1 MTMFYLIRG
10 WLSRI
15 NSALAY
21 LGAALL
27 LLMCLAVVSEIISR
41 TVFSV
46 SGLWVIETSE
56 YALLYITFLACP
68 YLLEHKRH
76 VMIDVLVNGLP
87 PLASRWVA
95 LIVAIGAGAL
105 CVLVAYAGALTSIDQ
120 YQMGFRESTT
130 LAPLSFWLT
139 AIMPISLGLM
149 ALQFGLQ
156 VVHNLQEMVD

>member
-1 MTMFYLIRG
+1 MFYLIRG

-21 LGAALL
+21 CGAALL

-46 SGLWVIETSE
+46 SGLWVIEASE
-56 YALLYITFLACP
+56 YALLYLTFLACP

-76 VMIDVLVNGLP
+76 VMIDVLVDSLP
-87 PLASRWVA
+87 PWASRPVA
-95 LIVAIGAGAL
+95 LGVAVVAGLL
-105 CVLVAYAGALTSIDQ
+105 CAFVAYAGALTSIDQ

-156 VVHNLQEMVD
+156 VVDNWKEESL